1 MIRIE
6 NLLTDAIKWSGNWGN
21 LREPHLTFKE
31 INVKENRIIF
41 QFAKDYSSRIDSIE
55 IIDDSK
61 IPFDKGIGTIES
73 KENVLCYLS
82 TTKANI
88 KTFVSDMV
96 VFGITKNKEKFQNIS
111 FERNDLRSN
120 ISVCSYTFNYA
131 LGEFIIPIDVQARIN
146 TNIGVDDATRITS
159 SFVRYVKELGMT
171 EQVIKKTMKVLS
183 IKQGDYKNL
192 CECFDYEIIDDE
204 TVILH
209 LKKDIDPKYLL
220 RFKGFN
226 DGFTDFK
233 IWTNGHNGTFT
244 MIKGDSYFTVTW
256 GNSTTCCS
264 DYIWDMKK
272 EIMNAIKIKT
282 LMF

>member
-21 LREPHLTFKE
+21 LRGPHLTFKE

-55 IIDDSK
+55 IIDNSK

-73 KENVLCYLS
+73 KGNVLCYLS

-96 VFGITKNKEKFQNIS
+96 VFGITKNKEMFPHIS
-111 FERNDLRSN
+111 LVKNELPSN
-120 ISVCSYTFNYA
+120 IGFCCYTFNYT
-131 LGEFIIPIDVQARIN
+131 LGEFVLPIDIQTRIDKS
-146 TNIGVDDATRITS
+146 IGVDDADRKLA
-159 SFVRYVKELGMT
+159 SFANYVKELGMT
-171 EQVIKKTMKVLS
+171 EQVIKKTMKVLN
-183 IKQGDYKNL
+183 IKEGDYKNL

-256 GNSTTCCS
+256 GSSTTCCS